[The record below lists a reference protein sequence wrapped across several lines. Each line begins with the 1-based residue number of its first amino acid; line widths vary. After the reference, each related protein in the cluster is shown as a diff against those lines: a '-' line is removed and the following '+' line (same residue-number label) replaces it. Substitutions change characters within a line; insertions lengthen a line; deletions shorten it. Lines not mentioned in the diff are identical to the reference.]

1 VIDARQRRTGF
12 LVAGCF
18 FMEIMD
24 GTIVSTSAPRIGRAL
39 GVTSAAIGLVVTAYL
54 VTVAILIPLSGWLVG
69 RLGTRKVFLTAIVVF
84 TSASV
89 LCSTSSNLAELVA
102 FRVLQGAGGAMMT
115 PVGRLAVIGTTAK
128 SDLLRMISYIVWPA
142 LLAPVIAPL
151 AGGFITTYASW
162 RWLFLI
168 NLPLGIIAFT
178 VAVRLIPSVPTLA
191 PPPLDWAGVVLTCL
205 GLGGLTYT
213 ASLLSQ
219 NPTPWIVLAALGPA
233 SLAILVLAVRHLLRA
248 EHPLVDL
255 RTLDI
260 ATFRVAVG
268 CGLLTYM
275 AVGAVPFLLPLL
287 FENVF
292 GWSAIKSGA
301 IVLFVFVGNIGI
313 KPATTFIVNRWG
325 FRSVLLTACL
335 MLAASIAAAGFVT
348 RQVPIAVIIV
358 IAVVSGVARSLGGTS
373 NNTLS
378 FCDVPEAQMPHAN
391 ALAATAQQLAFGLGV
406 AAATVAL
413 RLGGPL
419 SRALGAGTLHAD
431 YTIAFALVALLPL
444 AAIPGIARMRRDAGS
459 AARTARAPA
468 QARADKSAS

>member
-39 GVTSAAIGLVVTAYL
+39 GVTSAAVGLVVTAYL
-54 VTVAILIPLSGWLVG
+54 VTVAVLIPLSGWLVG

-115 PVGRLAVIGTTAK
+115 PVGRLAVLGTTAK

-168 NLPLGIIAFT
+168 NLPLGIIAFA
-178 VAVRLIPSVPTLA
+178 VAVRLIPSVPALA

-205 GLGGLTYT
+205 GLGGLTYA

-219 NPTPWIVLAALGPA
+219 DPTPWVVLAFLGPA
-233 SLAILVLAVRHLLRA
+233 ALAVLALAIRHLLRT

-260 ATFRVAVG
+260 GTFRVAVG

-275 AVGAVPFLLPLL
+275 AIGAVPFLLPLL

-313 KPATTFIVNRWG
+313 KPATTFILNRWG
-325 FRSVLLTACL
+325 FRSVLLTACVL
-335 MLAASIAAAGFVT
+335 LAGSIAAAGLVT

-358 IAVVSGVARSLGGTS
+358 IAVVSGVARSLCGTS

-419 SRALGAGTLHAD
+419 SRTLGGGTLHAE

-444 AAIPGIARMRRDAGS
+444 AAIPGIARMHRDAGS

-468 QARADKSAS
+468 QARAGEST

>member
-1 VIDARQRRTGF
+1 VIDARQRRTGL

-24 GTIVSTSAPRIGRAL
+24 GTIVSTSAPRIGQAL
-39 GVTSAAIGLVVTAYL
+39 GVTSASVGLVVTAYL
-54 VTVAILIPLSGWLVG
+54 VTVAVLIPLSGWLVN

-84 TSASV
+84 TGASV
-89 LCSTSSNLAELVA
+89 LCSTSSSLPELVA

-115 PVGRLAVIGTTAK
+115 PVGRLAVLGTTAK

-162 RWLFLI
+162 RWLFLV
-168 NLPLGIIAFT
+168 NLPLGIIALA
-178 VAVRLIPSVPTLA
+178 VAVRLIPAVPVVA
-191 PPPLDWAGVVLTCL
+191 PPPLDWTGVVLTCL
-205 GLGGLTYT
+205 GLGGFTYA

-219 NPTPWIVLAALGPA
+219 NPTPWVVLAALGPA
-233 SLAILVLAVRHLLRA
+233 SLAVLVLAVRHLLRA
-248 EHPLVDL
+248 KHPLVDL
-255 RTLDI
+255 HTLDI
-260 ATFRVAVG
+260 PTFRVAVG
-268 CGLLTYM
+268 SGFLSYM

-301 IVLFVFVGNIGI
+301 IVLFVFAGNVGI
-313 KPATTFIVNRWG
+313 KPATTFILNRWG
-325 FRSVLLTACL
+325 FRSVLLVACVT
-335 MLAASIAAAGFVT
+335 LAASIAAVGFVT
-348 RQVPIAVIIV
+348 RQVPVVVIIV
-358 IAVVSGVARSLGGTS
+358 IAIVSGVARSLCGTS
-373 NNTLS
+373 YNTLN

-406 AAATVAL
+406 TAATVAL
-413 RLGGPL
+413 RVGGPV
-419 SRALGAGTLHAD
+419 SRALGAGTLQAD
-431 YTIAFALVALLPL
+431 YTIAFLVVALLPL

-468 QARADKSAS
+468 EARASESTS

>member
-205 GLGGLTYT
+205 GLGGLTYA

-233 SLAILVLAVRHLLRA
+233 ALAILVLAIRHLLRA

-275 AVGAVPFLLPLL
+275 AIGAVPFLLPLL